1 MKHHERIGILAAIIG
16 NGIFGFSF
24 MFSRI
29 ALEIAQPFV
38 LLMDRFILAF
48 ALLSLLAIWA
58 RRKKIGMG
66 QGEVHW
72 LRFDLR
78 GKPVLPLL
86 CMGVVQP
93 VAYFLCE
100 SYGIRLTNSTFAGVI
115 IATAP
120 LAGLIAAFFTL
131 REIPNRSQV
140 VFSVLSIAGVVMMT
154 LLQQSEGDVRL
165 IGALILLGAVISGTM
180 FNVISRKL
188 SQKFSALER
197 TWMMMGVAAA
207 VFTLLALLQCRGD
220 MEQMIAPL
228 RNRNFIL
235 ALMYLGGLSS
245 VIAFMALNVA
255 AGKLTVAK
263 NMAFCNLTTV
273 LSLFAGVVFLHEP
286 FSPLSLAASI
296 LIILGIWGVQRG

>member
-66 QGEVHW
+66 QGDVHW

-131 REIPNRSQV
+131 HEIPNRSQV

-165 IGALILLGAVISGTM
+165 IGALILLGAVVSGTM

-188 SQKFSALER
+188 SQQFSALER

>member
-66 QGEVHW
+66 QGDVHW

-78 GKPVLPLL
+78 GKSVLPLL

-131 REIPNRSQV
+131 HEIPNRSQV

-165 IGALILLGAVISGTM
+165 IGALILLGAVVSGTM

-188 SQKFSALER
+188 SQQFSALER

-207 VFTLLALLQCRGD
+207 SFTLLALLQCRGD

>member
-131 REIPNRSQV
+131 HEIPNRSQV

-165 IGALILLGAVISGTM
+165 IGALILLGAVVSGTM

-188 SQKFSALER
+188 SQQFSALER

>member
-131 REIPNRSQV
+131 HEIPNRSQV

-165 IGALILLGAVISGTM
+165 IGALILLGAVVSGTM

>member
-66 QGEVHW
+66 QDEVHW

-131 REIPNRSQV
+131 HEIPNRSQV
-140 VFSVLSIAGVVMMT
+140 IFSVLSIAGVVMMT

-165 IGALILLGAVISGTM
+165 IGALILLGAVVSGTM

-188 SQKFSALER
+188 SQQFSALER
-197 TWMMMGVAAA
+197 TWMMMGVAA
-207 VFTLLALLQCRGD
+207 VSFTLLALLQCRGD

>member
-188 SQKFSALER
+188 SQQFSALER

>member
-66 QGEVHW
+66 QDEVHW

-131 REIPNRSQV
+131 HEIPNRSQV

-165 IGALILLGAVISGTM
+165 IGALILLGAVVSGTM

-188 SQKFSALER
+188 SQQFSALER
-197 TWMMMGVAAA
+197 TWMMMGVAA
-207 VFTLLALLQCRGD
+207 VSFTLLALLQCRGD